1 MGKYTWNHGS
11 SLKTGEVLM
20 ATNHDLEETVKEE
33 TVKEEK
39 IKKTRIY
46 RTPLFSKVY
55 ATNLKTFKTS
65 VDVRIEFFN
74 EKNETENEVVFY
86 SDGLSILTIEA
97 AKKLSIEL
105 SKLIE
110 EYESE
115 KGEIEIND
123 ERKNEI
129 CDEE

>member
-1 MGKYTWNHGS
+1 MTTDQS
-11 SLKTGEVLM
+11 
-20 ATNHDLEETVKEE
+20 LEEI
-33 TVKEEK
+33 VKEEK

-55 ATNLKTFKTS
+55 ATNLKVFKTN

-74 EKNETENEVVFY
+74 EKAETEEEVVFY
-86 SDGLSILTIEA
+86 SDGLSILTMEA

-105 SKLIE
+105 DKLIE

-115 KGEIEIND
+115 KGEIGINE
-123 ERKNEI
+123 ERKSKI
-129 CDEE
+129 LDEE